1 LKSCIQCS
9 YYTHAKFLRGGCL
22 LSSKCNSSLMVEPV
36 LIKLDAAAVYVPSI
50 SMKIK
55 MVNLGPKGFKEDN
68 SREIIWY

>member
-1 LKSCIQCS
+1 
-9 YYTHAKFLRGGCL
+9 
-22 LSSKCNSSLMVEPV
+22 MVEPV

-55 MVNLGPKGFKEDN
+55 IVNLGPKGFKEDN